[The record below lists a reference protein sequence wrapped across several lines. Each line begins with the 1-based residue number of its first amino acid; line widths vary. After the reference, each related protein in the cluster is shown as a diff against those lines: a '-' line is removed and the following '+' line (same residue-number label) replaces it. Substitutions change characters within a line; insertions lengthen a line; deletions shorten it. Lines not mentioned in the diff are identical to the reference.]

1 MLVSSYSWEVA
12 RDRSPVRFLDAL
24 ARARAEVAGYR
35 NPSYMV
41 SVCVSGLEIARARP
55 VVDARELSY
64 WSVYLVVYSEL
75 LS

>member
-12 RDRSPVRFLDAL
+12 RDRSPSCFQDAL
-24 ARARAEVAGYR
+24 VRERAKVAGYR

-41 SVCVSGLEIARARP
+41 NVCMTGLEIARARP
-55 VVDARELSY
+55 VQDKRELFY
-64 WSVYLVVYSEL
+64 WAVSLVAYSEL

>member
-1 MLVSSYSWEVA
+1 VIVSSYSWEVA

-24 ARARAEVAGYR
+24 ARARAEVVGYP
-35 NPSYMV
+35 NPSYMLD
-41 SVCVSGLEIARARP
+41 VCVSGLEIARARP
-55 VVDARELSY
+55 VVDAREVSF